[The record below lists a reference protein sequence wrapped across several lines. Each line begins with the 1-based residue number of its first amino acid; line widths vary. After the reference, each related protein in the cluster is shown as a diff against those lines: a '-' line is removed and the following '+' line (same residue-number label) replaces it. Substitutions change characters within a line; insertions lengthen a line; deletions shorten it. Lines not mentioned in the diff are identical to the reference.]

1 MIAIV
6 STTTLTFHGLL
17 ALLLQENSTIPW
29 NPKYV
34 DGPIPVWQAITIIL
48 VFLIVL
54 GVLFYSVRTCLK
66 RLLR

>member
-6 STTTLTFHGLL
+6 STTLAFHGLL
-17 ALLLQENSTIPW
+17 ALLLQEKSTIPW

-34 DGPIPVWQAITIIL
+34 DGPFPVWQKIAISL

-54 GVLFYSVRTCLK
+54 GVLFYVLKASVK
-66 RLLR
+66 RFFR